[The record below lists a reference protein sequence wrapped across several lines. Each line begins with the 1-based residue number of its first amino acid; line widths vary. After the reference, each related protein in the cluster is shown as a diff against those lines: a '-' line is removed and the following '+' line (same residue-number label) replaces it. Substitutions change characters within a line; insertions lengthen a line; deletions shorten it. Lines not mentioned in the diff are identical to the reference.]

1 MWEQVGDPEP
11 TLPPLFKCPIV
22 FAQQA
27 YLAEEHVWSLL
38 ADERSAVVA
47 MQQGFVV
54 EGVDLTEAAAENDLN
69 HAAHT
74 WREMGPA
81 DLGFGGFLLF

>member
-1 MWEQVGDPEP
+1 MWEQVGDPET
-11 TLPPLFKCPIV
+11 TLSPLFKRPVV
-22 FAQQA
+22 FPQQA

-69 HAAHT
+69 HAPHT